1 MIHKYQLK
9 NGLKVILV
17 QSHKSPVVSVQMWV
31 RTGSADEAKGEEGIS
46 HFIEHLVFKG
56 TEKFKVGEI
65 ASQIEGSGG
74 ELNAYTSFDQTVF
87 YVTISKQFE
96 SVALDS
102 ISQMM
107 GSPLFDP
114 QEIDNEREVVVEEIK
129 RGQDSLGRRASQLL
143 FSSAYKGHPYGIPV
157 IGYEKNVRS
166 WSKKKIKD
174 YFESRYVPRNMFLV
188 VTGDFEKESMKKKVD
203 SYFLP
208 FRDLR
213 VKRKKR
219 KSVPKWPQGKVA
231 VEKTEFEQ
239 SILYFSWPAPKIGHK
254 DVAALE
260 VMSLILGQGESSRL
274 VQRLR
279 IQEPLVNSIGA
290 GVFSPQQAGLVMI
303 SSGLNHDKLA
313 PTLQAIS
320 KTVADFLKYGV
331 SEAEL
336 QKAKINLESDKYYS
350 AETVDGWARQVGEA
364 EFLVGNPKAFEA
376 HNKAIRKVTPRDVLR
391 LAKKYLNPKLALV
404 TYVTNGSKE
413 EAEKIL
419 KQSMKKF
426 AQNSVT
432 IVSTKDKGDRSLKLS
447 GKKQK
452 IKETG
457 LQIKEWFGIRVL
469 LYPIESTH
477 TVAARAVMF
486 GGTRAEEQGE
496 AGLTELLGKTWLS
509 GTHRRNE
516 FQLSAE
522 IERLAAGIS
531 PLTGRNSV
539 GIGAE
544 GLSFFEPQ
552 LADLFFDCLVNST
565 IPAEVVERE
574 KIIQIEQIKSKKD
587 NPAQICMRNFSRLL
601 YPSHPYGSDMLGESE
616 AVKGFTQLRV
626 RDLLKKHLRRG
637 NLTLVVSGA
646 FNESIWKE
654 ALESVF
660 ESIPDG
666 PKGKINHVYQPPTSS
681 QKAFEISKK
690 EQSHLV
696 LGFSGLKMN
705 DPDRYALH
713 IIQSILAGQGGRLF
727 LELRDKNS
735 LAYSVAPLRTE
746 GIERGSFGAY
756 IGCSPEKTE
765 KALSMMREEFRKL
778 IEVKV
783 PHEEL
788 ERAQRYLVGRHDIDL
803 QRTSAIASSIIYEDI
818 YDLDPFE
825 TFNIG
830 EKYFSV
836 TEKDVQRVAE
846 RIFTQPE
853 IISMV
858 GPIDIK
864 ES

>member
-31 RTGSADEAKGEEGIS
+31 RTGSADETKGEEGIS

-96 SVALDS
+96 DVALDS

-107 GSPLFDP
+107 GSPLFDAS
-114 QEIDNEREVVVEEIK
+114 EIENEREVVIEEIK

-143 FSSAYKGHPYGIPV
+143 FSSAYRGHSYGIPV

-188 VTGDFEKESMKKKVD
+188 VTGDFEKTSMKKKVEKF
-203 SYFLP
+203 FLP
-208 FRDLR
+208 FRDLK
-213 VKRKKR
+213 VKSKKR
-219 KSVPKWPQGKVA
+219 KAVPAWPKGKIS

-290 GVFSPQQAGLVMI
+290 GVFSPQQAGLVML
-303 SSGLNHDKLA
+303 SSGLNHDKLSVS
-313 PTLQAIS
+313 LQAIS
-320 KTVADFLKYGV
+320 ETVADFLKYGV
-331 SEAEL
+331 SEAEV
-336 QKAKINLESDKYYS
+336 QKARINLESDKYYS

-376 HNKAIRKVTPRDVLR
+376 HNKEIRKVTVKDVLR
-391 LAKKYLNPKLALV
+391 VAKKYLNPKSALV
-404 TYVTNGSKE
+404 TYVTNGDKV

-419 KQSMKKF
+419 KTGLKNFAMKS
-426 AQNSVT
+426 ASV
-432 IVSTKDKGDRSLKLS
+432 VSTQEKGDRSLKLS
-447 GKKQK
+447 GKQK
-452 IKETG
+452 RIKETG
-457 LQIKEWFGIRVL
+457 LKITEWSGVRVL

-477 TVAARAVMF
+477 TVAARAVML
-486 GGTRAEEQGE
+486 GGTRAEEKGE

-516 FQLSAE
+516 YQLSAE
-522 IERLAAGIS
+522 IERLAAGVS
-531 PLTGRNSV
+531 PLTGRNSIGV
-539 GIGAE
+539 GAE

-565 IPAEVVERE
+565 IPTDVVERE
-574 KIIQIEQIKSKKD
+574 KIIQLEQIKSKKD
-587 NPAQICMRNFSRLL
+587 NPSQICMRNFSRLL
-601 YPSHPYGSDMLGESE
+601 YPSHPYGNDMLGDAEL
-616 AVKGFTQLRV
+616 VKSFTQIRV
-626 RDLLKKHLRRG
+626 KDLLKKHLKRG

-646 FNESIWKE
+646 FNESIWRE

-660 ESIPDG
+660 ESIPQ
-666 PKGKINHVYQPPTSS
+666 GKKAHIEHTYQPPTQS
-681 QKAFEISKK
+681 QKVFELSKK

-713 IIQSILAGQGGRLF
+713 IIQSVLAGQGGRLF

-735 LAYSVAPLRTE
+735 LAYSVAPLRME
-746 GIERGSFGAY
+746 GVERGSFGAY

-765 KALSMMREEFRKL
+765 KALRMMREEFEKL
-778 IEVKV
+778 VQDKV
-783 PHEEL
+783 SNDEL

-803 QRTSAIASSIIYEDI
+803 QRTSAIASSLIYEDI
-818 YDLDPFE
+818 YDLDAQE
-825 TFNIG
+825 TFQAA
-830 EKYFSV
+830 EKYFAV
-836 TEKDVQRVAE
+836 TAQDVQRVAE

-853 IISMV
+853 VISVV
-858 GPIDIK
+858 GPVDIK
-864 ES
+864 VT